1 MMRPAAA
8 PGVDLQQ
15 PADGGVVRDTSG
27 RAAPGAGDGQDE
39 VGPLLLAVAGG
50 DRAAFRQL
58 YDLTAPAIY
67 ASLRRLLQQP
77 HLADEALQDAY
88 VSVWQKAHS
97 YDPRLGAGMAWLR
110 TIARHR
116 AIDQLRSQRRQ
127 SRAHDELATAPD
139 VPQGT
144 ADHHG
149 LGWAL
154 WKAIDGLPAQQ
165 RHVLLLIYVRGY
177 THSEI
182 SDQLE
187 VPLGTVKTWVRR
199 ALLRLNAMMDA
210 PE

>member
-1 MMRPAAA
+1 MMVPVAACGAGLRP
-8 PGVDLQQ
+8 VEN
-15 PADGGVVRDTSG
+15 GGVVRGASG
-27 RAAPGAGDGQDE
+27 LAADGADDGQDH
-39 VGPLLLAVAGG
+39 VGPLLVAVAGG
-50 DRAAFRQL
+50 NRAAFRQL

-67 ASLRRLLQQP
+67 ASLKRLLQHP

-127 SRAHDELATAPD
+127 ARARDELAAEPEP
-139 VPQGT
+139 PQGA

-154 WKAIDGLPAQQ
+154 WRAIDELPTQQ
-165 RHVLLLIYVRGY
+165 RLVLLLIYVRGY

-182 SDQLE
+182 SEQLE

-199 ALLRLNAMMDA
+199 ALLRLNAIVDP